1 MALGRIM
8 KAAAAPVGAP
18 WPWTILSYENRQPMH
33 GYKVTREAR
42 WGRSPKAGGGEVV
55 VEADDRGES
64 NQHPGLLERQDCKL
78 LTWYRSLYAPRA
90 REGRMT
96 VTIGRRELLAA
107 LGGAAAWPL
116 ASRAQQPIP
125 RPRSLLGRPG
135 RHWHGGRRVI

>member
-64 NQHPGLLERQDCKL
+64 NQHPGLLEREDCKL
-78 LTWYRSLYAPRA
+78 LTWYPSLYAPR
-90 REGRMT
+90 T
-96 VTIGRRELLAA
+96 
-107 LGGAAAWPL
+107 GGAYDSHHQTAGIAGCARRRGHCMAARG
-116 ASRAQQPIP
+116 A
-125 RPRSLLGRPG
+125 RPAAGCGAG
-135 RHWHGGRRVI
+135 RHAPRHSTR